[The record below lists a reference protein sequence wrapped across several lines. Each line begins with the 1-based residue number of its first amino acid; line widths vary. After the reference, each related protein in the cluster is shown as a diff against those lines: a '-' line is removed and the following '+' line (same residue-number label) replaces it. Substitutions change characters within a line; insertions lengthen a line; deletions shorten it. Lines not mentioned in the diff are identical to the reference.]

1 MDTTRT
7 TGQRGFTLLE
17 VMIVT
22 AVIAIL
28 ALILVPNFTNARD
41 QAATATC
48 ESNLQE
54 IATAAELYFTDAG
67 VYPPT
72 GSVTVAAFTSPTGN
86 NVKYLGNPPVD
97 PAAPAGSNYAFTY
110 TPAASGTP
118 ASYTILCPG
127 PHPSSTLNKLL
138 GATATSSHI
147 EYDSGTGLVAKP

>member
-1 MDTTRT
+1 MYTTKSS
-7 TGQRGFTLLE
+7 QRGFTLLE

-54 IATAAELYFTDAG
+54 IATAAELYYTDAG
-67 VYPPT
+67 VYPAT
-72 GSVTVAAFTSPTGN
+72 GPVSVAGFTSPTGN
-86 NVKYLGNPPVD
+86 NVKYLGNPPID
-97 PAAPAGSNYAFTY
+97 PASAAGATYAFTY
-110 TPAASGTP
+110 TAASSGVP

-138 GATATSSHI
+138 GSTASSSHI
-147 EYDSGTGLVAKP
+147 EYDSGTGLTAKP